1 MGTRG
6 EPVEGAL
13 KVLTLALRIAIAW
26 TLLSLLFT
34 AFWTLLLEVG
44 RRFPS
49 RPPSK
54 PPVWEERPLSD
65 QLRAVV
71 QEDLCDRAYVEALVL
86 HRELESAESTEKV
99 HRASNL

>member
-6 EPVEGAL
+6 KPLEGAL
-13 KVLTLALRIAIAW
+13 KLLTLALRIAVAW

-34 AFWTLLLEVG
+34 AFWALLLEVG